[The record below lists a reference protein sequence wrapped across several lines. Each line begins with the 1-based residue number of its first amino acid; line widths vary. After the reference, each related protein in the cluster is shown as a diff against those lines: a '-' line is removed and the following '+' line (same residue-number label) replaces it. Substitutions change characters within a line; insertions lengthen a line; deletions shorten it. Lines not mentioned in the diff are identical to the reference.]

1 MKKLW
6 KAILSV
12 LLIMAI
18 LPAGVLAAEE
28 TCAEEVIYL
37 DNGDYITVELTMAET
52 RASNTKVAR
61 KTYTYYGSDN
71 AEDWRAV
78 LWGNFIYNGTTVTC
92 NAAGCDVTITDTA
105 WYIVSK
111 TAGPSGSAAVGS
123 LTMGKKLLGITVATE
138 TVNMR
143 IDCDANGNF
152 S

>member
-1 MKKLW
+1 MKHLR
-6 KAILSV
+6 KALLLLLVIV
-12 LLIMAI
+12 LLPICAQAI
-18 LPAGVLAAEE
+18 EGEKAEE
-28 TCAEEVIYL
+28 IIYL
-37 DNGDYITVELTMAET
+37 DNGDYITVELTWIET
-52 RASNTKVAR
+52 RASNTKIAR
-61 KTYTYYGSDN
+61 KTYTYYGSDD

-92 NAAGCDVTITDTA
+92 NAAGCDVTITENA

-111 TAGPSGSAAVGS
+111 TAGPSGSAAVGT